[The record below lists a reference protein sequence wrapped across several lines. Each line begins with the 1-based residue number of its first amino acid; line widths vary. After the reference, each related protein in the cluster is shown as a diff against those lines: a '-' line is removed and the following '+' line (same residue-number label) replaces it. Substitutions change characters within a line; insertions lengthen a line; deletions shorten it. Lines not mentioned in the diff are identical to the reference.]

1 MYTWQNWGNI
11 LEIEPTL
18 IKECL
23 NFKAPVKDF
32 GTALTK
38 PIENKNAVPLYFG
51 LWSRM
56 NENGLQ
62 KAKTRI

>member
-1 MYTWQNWGNI
+1 
-11 LEIEPTL
+11 
-18 IKECL
+18 L

-32 GTALTK
+32 GTAITK

-51 LWSRM
+51 LWLRM

-62 KAKTRI
+62 KAKTRIEQQKLRPKLV